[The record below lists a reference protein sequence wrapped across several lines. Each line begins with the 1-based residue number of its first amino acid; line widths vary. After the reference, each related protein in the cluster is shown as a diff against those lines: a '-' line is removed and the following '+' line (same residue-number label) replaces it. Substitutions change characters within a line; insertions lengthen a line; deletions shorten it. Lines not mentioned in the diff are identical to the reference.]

1 MEPTRSQAD
10 LIAAFEEGRVDG
22 VNLAAD
28 RIDTHI
34 SHVFLTQDRAFK
46 LKRAVTLP
54 FLDFSTLERR
64 QAACLAEL
72 EANHAF
78 AREMYLGVRPVI
90 ALGAGRYRIGGDGDP
105 VDWVV
110 EMCRFAQA
118 DQFDEL
124 TRAGRMTPQLI
135 EQTADAI
142 AAAHLSASPVMTAGH
157 TADLRGI
164 IRELQ
169 ATETHGAEQMG
180 LGLGDASIFEQLDS
194 ELSHID
200 PLIEARRRGGCV
212 CRTHGDLHLRNICL
226 FKGRPTPFDALE
238 FDVRLATTDR
248 LYDLAYLLMD
258 LIRLGHLRDANR
270 LMNRYW
276 DMAREA
282 ETGLGVLPFFMALR
296 AAIRMAI
303 DVEAENLAEADIYRQ
318 LAHRMLKRQGPRLV
332 CIGGLSGVGKSTIA
346 RELAP
351 RLPGPVGARLLRSD
365 VLRKRS
371 RDQNPERPL
380 NDPSA
385 YSDAGRAQVYEDLFA
400 HGRRAY
406 EAGSS
411 VILDATF
418 QTHAARATACELGPV
433 SVTGIWLEAPLDVRL
448 SRIAGRVADASDAD
462 VNVAQ
467 AQKSPDERGEPL
479 GTCWHQVD
487 ASGSPDAVVR
497 HILSLF

>member
-1 MEPTRSQAD
+1 MEPVSAQAD

-22 VNLAAD
+22 VNLAAP

-34 SHVFLTQDRAFK
+34 SHIFLTTDSAFK

-54 FLDFSTLERR
+54 FLDFSTLAQRH
-64 QAACLAEL
+64 AACLAEL
-72 EANHAF
+72 EVNRAF
-78 AREMYLGVRPVI
+78 AGDMYLGVRPIVR
-90 ALGAGRYRIGGDGDP
+90 GEAGRFQIDGEGEP

-110 EMCRFAQA
+110 EMKRFDQQ

-124 TRAGRMTPQLI
+124 TRAGRLTPALI
-135 EQTADAI
+135 NQTADVI
-142 AAAHLSASPVMTAGH
+142 AAAHEAAEPVQTAGH
-157 TADLRGI
+157 TADFRAI

-169 ATETHGAEQMG
+169 STETHGAEQMG
-180 LGLGDASIFEQLDS
+180 LGVGDRSIFDELDT

-200 PLIEARRRGGCV
+200 PLIEARRRNRKV
-212 CRTHGDLHLRNICL
+212 KRTHGDLHLRNICL
-226 FKGRPTPFDALE
+226 FEGRPTPFDALE
-238 FDVRLATTDR
+238 FNDRLATTDQ

-258 LIRLGHLRDANR
+258 LVRLGHLRDANR

-276 DMAREA
+276 DMAGEEESAFRI
-282 ETGLGVLPFFMALR
+282 LPFFMALR

-303 DVEAENLAEADIYRQ
+303 DVEAENLEEANIYRQ
-318 LAHRMLKRQGPRLV
+318 LAHRLIKRQASQFV

-346 RELAP
+346 EALAP
-351 RLPGPVGARLLRSD
+351 CLPGVAGARLLRSD
-365 VLRKRS
+365 VLRKRALG
-371 RDQNPERPL
+371 RDPEAPL
-380 NDPSA
+380 NDPGA
-385 YSDAGRAQVYEDLFA
+385 YSADARAQVYEDLFA

-418 QTHAARATACELGPV
+418 QTHEARATACELGPV
-433 SVTGIWLEAPLDVRL
+433 SVAGIWLEAPLDVRL
-448 SRIAGRVADASDAD
+448 SRIAGRVADPSDAD
-462 VNVAQ
+462 ANVAQ
-467 AQKSPDERGEPL
+467 AQKSPDELGEPL

-497 HILSLF
+497 HILSLL